1 MESEIEKCKE
11 WMCLLELRLTR
22 AQTTVQNL
30 VAMPSLLQSHKV
42 VSQFLSKYPGDSNS
56 LNFPL
61 SWWSLSRDVCAI
73 SISVLSLCLHLPIA
87 GVLLT
92 TLHVCVMLLRTKTRI
107 ALLLLEFHHMSSPQK
122 NYQNSPVM
130 NGKGFTMFH
139 HLWENTRKPNLCT
152 WCNISWMQERSATC
166 WSPNSMRDWKAFS
179 KVLTSRNRRDV
190 TCDRRLSSLAGMAN
204 KEKKIIP
211 T

>member
-1 MESEIEKCKE
+1 
-11 WMCLLELRLTR
+11 
-22 AQTTVQNL
+22 
-30 VAMPSLLQSHKV
+30 MPSLLQSHKI

-61 SWWSLSRDVCAI
+61 SCWALSRDVCAI
-73 SISVLSLCLHLPIA
+73 SISVLFFVPAPPIPIA

-107 ALLLLEFHHMSSPQK
+107 ALLLLEFHDMSSPQK

-139 HLWENTRKPNLCT
+139 HLGENTRKPNLCT

-190 TCDRRLSSLAGMAN
+190 TCDRRLSSLAGIGN
-204 KEKKIIP
+204 QRKKKSTILNI
-211 T
+211 